1 MLDAPEGANGTALLL
16 PSVALVFLNLAGELN
31 EQLDALLNDSEID
44 HFARGVHVA
53 KGNGYET
60 TGYAAVGHLDG
71 SGIGAI
77 AFLRKRLLAAG
88 QSLDVSGAHG
98 QPLSLLRQL
107 GLARSF
113 GLSEEQRPFWANLLR
128 PLPGMGWGV
137 TRGAQA

>member
-1 MLDAPEGANGTALLL
+1 MTAFARIAADTLKITPKFPLDAEGSLKLRPVLESLAK
-16 PSVALVFLNLAGELN
+16 LNPASARHVVLDLSEV
-31 EQLDALLNDSEID
+31 EQM
-44 HFARGVHVA
+44 
-53 KGNGYET
+53 
-60 TGYAAVGHLDG
+60 DG